1 MILGCSFDSVSDNKA
16 FADKF
21 GYPFALLCDTDRKIG
36 LAYGACDEADAGY
49 AKRISYVIDEKGVI
63 THTMPK
69 IDPTTHTAKVLA
81 MVS

>member
-1 MILGCSFDSVSDNKA
+1 MILGCSFDTVDDNKA

-36 LAYGACDEADAGY
+36 LAYGACDNPSAGY
-49 AKRISYVIDEKGVI
+49 AKRISYVIDEKGII
-63 THTMPK
+63 THVMPK
-69 IDPTTHTAKVLA
+69 VDPTTHTARVLQ